1 MKKFFALFLWGFFGG
16 AAIAQNTTVCVGEQ
30 VILFVQAPAN
40 AVVTWENSQDNITF
54 SQVVGNTDSLIIPA
68 AVSGFYRARINDNN
82 CDPYFTDVQELTV
95 VQQPTPANAGS
106 NISAFGTTTTLNGNN
121 PTSGIG
127 TWTIISGAGGA
138 LSNPNLNSSSFTG
151 LLDST
156 YTLVWTITN
165 APCAASS
172 DTVEVSFSN
181 AAPPLPSVSCN
192 GITLY
197 VHPTDNA
204 TQVAWGCSGI
214 VSGATDDWNG
224 PANTTTIVTACPAP
238 TAAHVCDNLTAFG
251 FSDWYLPAN
260 NQLEC
265 LRTNAATIGGFA
277 NTAYWSST
285 EGAAF
290 LSANARYRTFPSGV
304 SGVGSKS
311 SLNNVRCVRQ

>member
-1 MKKFFALFLWGFFGG
+1 MKKFFATAVLALIGWN
-16 AAIAQNTTVCVGEQ
+16 AIAQNTTVCAGEQ
-30 VILFVQAPAN
+30 VVLFVQAPAN
-40 AVVTWENSQDNITF
+40 AAVTWENSPDNITF
-54 SQVVGNTDSLIIPA
+54 TQVGGVTDTLVIPA

-95 VQQPTPANAGS
+95 VQQPTQANAGA
-106 NISAFGTTTTLNGNN
+106 NATVFGTTATLNGNSPN
-121 PTSGIG
+121 VGVG
-127 TWTIISGAGGA
+127 TWTIISGTGGA
-138 LSNPNLNSSSFTG
+138 LSNPNLFNSAFTG
-151 LLDST
+151 LIDST

-165 APCAASS
+165 APCVASS
-172 DTVEVSFSN
+172 DTVEITFSN

-192 GITLY
+192 GQTLF

-204 TQVAWGCSGI
+204 TQIAWGCSGI

-224 PANTTTIVTACPAP
+224 AGNTATIVTACPAP
-238 TAAHVCDNLTAFG
+238 TAAHVCANLTAFG

-265 LRTNAATIGGFA
+265 LRTNAVTIGGFA

-285 EGAAF
+285 EGTAF

-304 SGVGSKS
+304 SGVSSKS
-311 SLNNVRCVRQ
+311 SLNNVRCVR